1 MKLQQG
7 QTWQTA
13 NPDRPGMAFV
23 RIVKL
28 ERLAVEYKSMSRPD
42 TKNGRHHHVS
52 KKEFCRLIKGATLLE
67 ENAGEDK
74 PVNPLDELPPER
86 LNRPGRIR

>member
-7 QTWQTA
+7 QTYRLA
-13 NPDRPGMAFV
+13 NPEGPEKAYA

-28 ERLAVEYKSMSRPD
+28 ERLAVEYKSMSRPN

-52 KKEFCRLIKGATLLE
+52 KKQFCRLIKGATLLE
-67 ENAGEDK
+67 ENADEK
-74 PVNPLDELPPER
+74 PVNPIDELPPER